1 MFLRPLR
8 RLAVLRASSGRPLSS
23 SAASRTAPP
32 PATAFLPSLFG
43 APRSSFSFSRA
54 AVAVRWHSAFA
65 SSSSSSSSSSSYH
78 TIRQQPRRLDHAA
91 SSSSSAFP
99 PFRSVQAAPFSTD
112 RDDAA
117 QRRRAERR
125 RARLRG
131 KAAPTMTKEREQVT
145 GEPVYADDREE
156 GSDPRRQI
164 DAMSDGQAAYLRRV
178 WGLAGAN
185 VGIASVG
192 CIGGMVLGISPLIS
206 FGGSIVSILALSFA
220 APKGSN
226 PALRAGLLAST
237 ALFVGSSLG
246 PIVGASLAMD
256 PLLLPMAL
264 GASGG
269 IFAGATVFS
278 LMAPEG
284 KMLSLGGPLFG
295 GLLVLVG
302 CGVLGMF
309 YPHPV
314 LHSISLYGGLALFTV
329 YVAYDT
335 QVILDDYKNGMEDS
349 VQHSLQLFLDF
360 VNIFRRVLF
369 MFMMTND
376 D

>member
-1 MFLRPLR
+1 
-8 RLAVLRASSGRPLSS
+8 
-23 SAASRTAPP
+23 
-32 PATAFLPSLFG
+32 
-43 APRSSFSFSRA
+43 
-54 AVAVRWHSAFA
+54 
-65 SSSSSSSSSSSYH
+65 
-78 TIRQQPRRLDHAA
+78 
-91 SSSSSAFP
+91 
-99 PFRSVQAAPFSTD
+99 
-112 RDDAA
+112 
-117 QRRRAERR
+117 
-125 RARLRG
+125 
-131 KAAPTMTKEREQVT
+131 
-145 GEPVYADDREE
+145 
-156 GSDPRRQI
+156 
-164 DAMSDGQAAYLRRV
+164 
-178 WGLAGAN
+178 
-185 VGIASVG
+185 
-192 CIGGMVLGISPLIS
+192 
-206 FGGSIVSILALSFA
+206 
-220 APKGSN
+220 
-226 PALRAGLLAST
+226 
-237 ALFVGSSLG
+237 
-246 PIVGASLAMD
+246 MD

-314 LHSISLYGGLALFTV
+314 LQSISLYGGLALFTV

-335 QVILDDYKNGMEDS
+335 QVILDDYKNGMEDA

-369 MFMMTND
+369 MFMMSND

>member
-23 SAASRTAPP
+23 SSASSTAPP
-32 PATAFLPSLFG
+32 PAAAFLPSLLG
-43 APRSSFSFSRA
+43 APRGCSSSRA
-54 AVAVRWHSAFA
+54 AAAVRWHSAFA
-65 SSSSSSSSSSSYH
+65 SSSPSSSFH
-78 TIRQQPRRLDHAA
+78 TIGHAIGQQPRRLDDDDA

-99 PFRSVQAAPFSTD
+99 PFRSVQAAAFSTD

-117 QRRRAERR
+117 RRSRAERR

-131 KAAPTMTKEREQVT
+131 NAAPTMTKEREQVT
-145 GEPVYADDREE
+145 GEPVYAAEE
-156 GSDPRRQI
+156 GGDPRRQI

-335 QVILDDYKNGMEDS
+335 QVILDDYKNGMEDA

>member
-1 MFLRPLR
+1 MF
-8 RLAVLRASSGRPLSS
+8 S
-23 SAASRTAPP
+23 SAALRVARLSGSRRAFSLSTRSAPSSSLS
-32 PATAFLPSLFG
+32 AGFLPSLLG
-43 APRSSFSFSRA
+43 VPRASRA
-54 AVAVRWHSAFA
+54 AAAAPAVRWRSALA
-65 SSSSSSSSSSSYH
+65 TAEKQGLVLQRSPLGGADS
-78 TIRQQPRRLDHAA
+78 RQEKPTTPFT
-91 SSSSSAFP
+91 SALPAF
-99 PFRSVQAAPFSTD
+99 SGIQVAPFSTD
-112 RDDAA
+112 EGGK
-117 QRRRAERR
+117 RRRAERR

-131 KAAPTMTKEREQVT
+131 GAPTMTKEREQVT
-145 GEPVYADDREE
+145 GEPVHDL
-156 GSDPRRQI
+156 SDSSEASRRQI

-206 FGGSIVSILALSFA
+206 FGGSLVSILALGFG

-226 PALRAGLLAST
+226 PALRAGLLASS
-237 ALFVGSSLG
+237 ALFIGSSLG

-284 KMLSLGGPLFG
+284 RMLSLGGPLFG
-295 GLLVLVG
+295 GLLVLLG
-302 CGVLGMF
+302 CGILGMF

-314 LHSISLYGGLALFTV
+314 LQSVSLYGGLALFSV

-335 QVILDDYKNGMEDS
+335 QVILDDYKNGMEDA
-349 VQHSLQLFLDF
+349 VQHSLNLFLDF

-369 MFMMTND
+369 MFMLTND